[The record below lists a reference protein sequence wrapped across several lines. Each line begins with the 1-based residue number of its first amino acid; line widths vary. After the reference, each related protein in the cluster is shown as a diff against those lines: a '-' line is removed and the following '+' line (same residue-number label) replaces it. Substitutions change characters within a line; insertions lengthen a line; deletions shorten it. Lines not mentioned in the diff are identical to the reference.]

1 METSSLSH
9 LMTNESQMSLQDVG
23 KARKDVA
30 STGPP
35 PVACP
40 MLDTSCRPCI
50 IPHPSCC
57 VWHLPVSVTG
67 LAAAF
72 LLLVGAKGQEWL
84 HVTKS
89 GGCPFDIQ
97 GLFAFYKVCLCAHVC
112 AQWF

>member
-9 LMTNESQMSLQDVG
+9 QMTDESQTSLQDVG
-23 KARKDVA
+23 KARKDV
-30 STGPP
+30 
-35 PVACP
+35 
-40 MLDTSCRPCI
+40 TSPCI

-57 VWHLPVSVTG
+57 AWHLPVSVTG

-84 HVTKS
+84 RVTKS
-89 GGCPFDIQ
+89 GGCPFDSH

-112 AQWF
+112 AQWFW